1 MCIRDSIEAEVPS
14 AEMGSYAIQLRA
26 MTQGRGSYS
35 FAFVRYEEA
44 PAEVA
49 AKVIE
54 AAKKEAAAE

>member
-1 MCIRDSIEAEVPS
+1 
-14 AEMGSYAIQLRA
+14 MGTYAIQLRA

-35 FAFVRYEEA
+35 FNFVRYEEA

-54 AAKKEAAAE
+54 AAKKEAAVE